1 MATIIENIQ
10 TLNSIKTDIKDAIIS
25 KGVSVGNDFR
35 TYAQA
40 ITDLPS
46 GGGGGTEMEDALVQR
61 TLSVYYSNDRV
72 SKVGSYAFFNCTALT
87 SVNLP
92 NCTYVN
98 YYAFNECTAL
108 TSVYMPKC
116 SYIDDSAFNS
126 CTNLTQ
132 VYLNSVS
139 IITKIYSDT
148 FSNCPNLTS
157 VYVPAS
163 LVDAFK
169 VASYWSSLSS
179 KIVAYTE
186 G

>member
-87 SVNLP
+87 SV
-92 NCTYVN
+92 
-98 YYAFNECTAL
+98 
-108 TSVYMPKC
+108 YMPKC